1 MLSIDV
7 FSKLSHNGGPL
18 SAPWQYIRN
27 VTDGW
32 AYSPTNGYTGDFVP
46 YYDMYDAN
54 IRCGRGAARSG
65 PGTQTLTVNAGD
77 ELAFFPTIRDQYSN
91 EEKDTDISHEG
102 PGQAYL
108 SKAGD
113 AEGELEAYEGD
124 GDWFKIGSIIAKNE
138 TRWALLSA
146 ASVSDFVDSRVFDL
160 RLTFTSMNFS
170 IPKST
175 PPGKYLMRIEHIFQY
190 SYRFNNTQFY
200 VNCAHID
207 VKGPG
212 GGKLYAWCLSLTFLI
227 ACTGNPGPMAKFPGA
242 YDVWDNGKSA
252 IS

>member
-1 MLSIDV
+1 MRILTIALSLLSCQYADAHYV

-146 ASVSDFVDSRVFDL
+146 AS
-160 RLTFTSMNFS
+160 
-170 IPKST
+170 
-175 PPGKYLMRIEHIFQY
+175 Y

-212 GGKLYAWCLSLTFLI
+212 GG
-227 ACTGNPGPMAKFPGA
+227 NPGPMAKFPGA
-242 YDVWDNGKSA
+242 YDVWDNAIWAPYHVAELKPWNLTGYVAPGPAVWSA
-252 IS
+252 